1 MSDFTITNFSLF
13 KNHLENSL
21 HIVRPGENAEV
32 LLRHN
37 ANFNKENLPS
47 RWKTCF
53 LKPKE
58 DGFGYTPV
66 CKDDEELRRL
76 IQEAVLLGHKSPKDK
91 RTGRVKATYRFER
104 CIGVY
109 TSFRNG
115 IDETEGYKITPIH
128 TVKVICIPK
137 EREDTIVGVS
147 AYPLFDPRQQNCWNE
162 ITIIATFKLS
172 KHTHTHTRLDCQCW
186 PCAFLSS
193 VSQCLSARKASL
205 IILEAKAKDQPDY
218 AKETLQ

>member
-1 MSDFTITNFSLF
+1 MSVFTIKNFFLF
-13 KNHLENSL
+13 TKHLQDSL
-21 HIVRPGENAEV
+21 HTVRPGENAEV

-66 CKDDEELRRL
+66 CKDDEELRHL
-76 IQEAVLLGHKSPKDK
+76 IQEAVLLGHKSLKDK
-91 RTGRVKATYRFER
+91 RTGRVKATYRLGR

-109 TSFRNG
+109 SSFRNG

-147 AYPLFDPRQQNCWNE
+147 AYPLFDPRQQNWWND

-172 KHTHTHTRLDCQCW
+172 KHTHTRLDCQCW
-186 PCAFLSS
+186 PCAFLNS
-193 VSQCLSARKASL
+193 VSQWLNARKTSL

>member
-1 MSDFTITNFSLF
+1 MSDFTIMNFSLF
-13 KNHLENSL
+13 KTHLQDGL
-21 HIVRPGENAEV
+21 RIVRPGENAEV
-32 LLRHN
+32 LLRRN
-37 ANFNKENLPS
+37 ANFNKENLSSAS

-76 IQEAVLLGHKSPKDK
+76 IQEAVLLGHKSLKDK
-91 RTGRVKATYRFER
+91 RTGRVKATYRFGR

-109 TSFRNG
+109 SSFRNG

-128 TVKVICIPK
+128 TVKVIYIPK

-147 AYPLFDPRQQNCWNE
+147 AYPSFDPRQQNCWND
-162 ITIIATFKLS
+162 FK
-172 KHTHTHTRLDCQCW
+172 THTHKANCQCW
-186 PCAFLSS
+186 PCAFLNS
-193 VSQCLSARKASL
+193 VSQCFSARKPFWSSL
-205 IILEAKAKDQPDY
+205 RQKISLDMPKRHCKSNSVA
-218 AKETLQ
+218 

>member
-1 MSDFTITNFSLF
+1 MSVFTIKNFSLF
-13 KNHLENSL
+13 KKHLQDSL

-76 IQEAVLLGHKSPKDK
+76 IQEAVLFGHKSPKDK
-91 RTGRVKATYRFER
+91 RTDRVKATYRFER

-128 TVKVICIPK
+128 TVKVIYIPK

-147 AYPLFDPRQQNCWNE
+147 AYPLFDPRQQNCWND

-172 KHTHTHTRLDCQCW
+172 KHTHTRLDCQCW
-186 PCAFLSS
+186 PCAFL
-193 VSQCLSARKASL
+193 
-205 IILEAKAKDQPDY
+205 IILEAKDQPDY

>member
-1 MSDFTITNFSLF
+1 MSDFTIMNFSVF
-13 KNHLENSL
+13 KTHLQDGL

-32 LLRHN
+32 LLRRN
-37 ANFNKENLPS
+37 ANYNKENLPSAS

-76 IQEAVLLGHKSPKDK
+76 IREAVLLGHKSPKDK

-115 IDETEGYKITPIH
+115 IDETEGFKITPIH
-128 TVKVICIPK
+128 TIEVIYIPK
-137 EREDTIVGVS
+137 ERENTIVGVS
-147 AYPLFDPRQQNCWNE
+147 AYPSFDPRQQNC
-162 ITIIATFKLS
+162 
-172 KHTHTHTRLDCQCW
+172 
-186 PCAFLSS
+186 
-193 VSQCLSARKASL
+193 
-205 IILEAKAKDQPDY
+205 
-218 AKETLQ
+218 

>member
-1 MSDFTITNFSLF
+1 MSVFTIKNFSLF
-13 KNHLENSL
+13 KKHLQDSL

-76 IQEAVLLGHKSPKDK
+76 IQEAVLLGHKSLKDK
-91 RTGRVKATYRFER
+91 RTGRVKATYRFGR

-109 TSFRNG
+109 SSFRNG

-128 TVKVICIPK
+128 TVKVIYIPK

-147 AYPLFDPRQQNCWNE
+147 AYPLFDPRQQNCWND
-162 ITIIATFKLS
+162 ITIIATFNLS
-172 KHTHTHTRLDCQCW
+172 KHTHTRLDCQCW
-186 PCAFLSS
+186 PCAFLNS
-193 VSQCLSARKASL
+193 VSQCLSARKTSL

>member
-1 MSDFTITNFSLF
+1 MSDFTITNFSPF
-13 KNHLENSL
+13 KKHLENSL

-37 ANFNKENLPS
+37 ANFNKEYLPS
-47 RWKTCF
+47 KWRTCF

-76 IQEAVLLGHKSPKDK
+76 IREAVLLGHTSPKDNH
-91 RTGRVKATYRFER
+91 TGRVKATYRFER

-109 TSFRNG
+109 SSFWNG
-115 IDETEGYKITPIH
+115 IDETEGFKITPIH
-128 TVKVICIPK
+128 TIEVIFIPT

-147 AYPLFDPRQQNCWNE
+147 AYPSFDPRQQNC
-162 ITIIATFKLS
+162 
-172 KHTHTHTRLDCQCW
+172 
-186 PCAFLSS
+186 
-193 VSQCLSARKASL
+193 
-205 IILEAKAKDQPDY
+205 
-218 AKETLQ
+218 

>member
-13 KNHLENSL
+13 KKHLENNL

-32 LLRHN
+32 LLRQN

-76 IQEAVLLGHKSPKDK
+76 IQEAVLLGHKSPKTNARAALKLLIALRDASVFTPPLGMESMK
-91 RTGRVKATYRFER
+91 LKAT
-104 CIGVY
+104 
-109 TSFRNG
+109 
-115 IDETEGYKITPIH
+115 K
-128 TVKVICIPK
+128 
-137 EREDTIVGVS
+137 
-147 AYPLFDPRQQNCWNE
+147 
-162 ITIIATFKLS
+162 
-172 KHTHTHTRLDCQCW
+172 
-186 PCAFLSS
+186 
-193 VSQCLSARKASL
+193 
-205 IILEAKAKDQPDY
+205 
-218 AKETLQ
+218 

>member
-13 KNHLENSL
+13 KKHLENSR

-47 RWKTCF
+47 SQWKTCF

-66 CKDDEELRRL
+66 CKDDDELRRL
-76 IQEAVLLGHKSPKDK
+76 IQEAVLLGHKSLKDK

-109 TSFRNG
+109 SSFWNG
-115 IDETEGYKITPIH
+115 IDETVGFKITPIH
-128 TVKVICIPK
+128 TIEVIYIPT

-147 AYPLFDPRQQNCWNE
+147 AYPSFDPRQQNC
-162 ITIIATFKLS
+162 
-172 KHTHTHTRLDCQCW
+172 
-186 PCAFLSS
+186 
-193 VSQCLSARKASL
+193 
-205 IILEAKAKDQPDY
+205 
-218 AKETLQ
+218 

>member
-1 MSDFTITNFSLF
+1 MSDFTIMNFSLF
-13 KNHLENSL
+13 KTHLQDGL

-32 LLRHN
+32 LLRRN
-37 ANFNKENLPS
+37 ANFNKENLSSAS

-128 TVKVICIPK
+128 TVKVIYIPK

-147 AYPLFDPRQQNCWNE
+147 AYPLFDPRQQNCWND
-162 ITIIATFKLS
+162 FK
-172 KHTHTHTRLDCQCW
+172 THTH
-186 PCAFLSS
+186 
-193 VSQCLSARKASL
+193 
-205 IILEAKAKDQPDY
+205 
-218 AKETLQ
+218 

>member
-1 MSDFTITNFSLF
+1 MLKPLSLSTEPGSYPGQSLFSQSGVRDDLVQTLILQPSFILSPQSVLIFKQAKMSDFTIMNFSVF
-13 KNHLENSL
+13 KTHLQDGL
-21 HIVRPGENAEV
+21 HIVRPGENTEV
-32 LLRHN
+32 LLRRN
-37 ANFNKENLPS
+37 ANFNKENLSSAS

-76 IQEAVLLGHKSPKDK
+76 IQEAVLFGHKSPKDK

-115 IDETEGYKITPIH
+115 IDETGGFKITPIH
-128 TVKVICIPK
+128 TIEVIYIPK
-137 EREDTIVGVS
+137 ERENTIVGVS
-147 AYPLFDPRQQNCWNE
+147 AYPSFDPRQQNC
-162 ITIIATFKLS
+162 
-172 KHTHTHTRLDCQCW
+172 
-186 PCAFLSS
+186 
-193 VSQCLSARKASL
+193 
-205 IILEAKAKDQPDY
+205 
-218 AKETLQ
+218 

>member
-53 LKPKE
+53 LKPRE

-76 IQEAVLLGHKSPKDK
+76 IQEAVLLSHKSLKDK
-91 RTGRVKATYRFER
+91 RTGRVKATYRFGR

-109 TSFRNG
+109 SSFRNG

-128 TVKVICIPK
+128 TVKVIYIPK

-147 AYPLFDPRQQNCWNE
+147 AYPLFDPRLQNC
-162 ITIIATFKLS
+162 
-172 KHTHTHTRLDCQCW
+172 
-186 PCAFLSS
+186 
-193 VSQCLSARKASL
+193 
-205 IILEAKAKDQPDY
+205 
-218 AKETLQ
+218 